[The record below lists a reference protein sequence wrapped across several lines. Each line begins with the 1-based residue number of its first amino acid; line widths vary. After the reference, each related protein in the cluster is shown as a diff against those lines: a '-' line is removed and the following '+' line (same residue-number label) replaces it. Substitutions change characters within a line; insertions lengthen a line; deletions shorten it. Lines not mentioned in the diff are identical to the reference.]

1 MQGIRSDT
9 VPEELWMEAHD
20 LILWP
25 RDAKT
30 QLIGKTLMAGK
41 DCSNKKEWITD
52 KCSSLDEFPDYVE
65 LKKS

>member
-1 MQGIRSDT
+1 MVGRILKEIN
-9 VPEELWMEAHD
+9 PEYSSEGLMLKLNPIFRPPDSLE
-20 LILWP
+20 
-25 RDAKT
+25 R
-30 QLIGKTLMAGK
+30 TLMAGK